1 MGVEPRRLLMAL
13 ATVIGITGCGG
24 GGSGGEPTSAAPLS
38 ADQQVYQQVELNG
51 GESTLGWQFPFG
63 GGTLVSG
70 TDYIYANTTSLK
82 ASPATG
88 PQTQAPVL
96 TSLSSSLT
104 IPSSAPTLTRVLVA
118 GQVLLAPATANQ
130 SMSFSGTGIRRDRY
144 AQDGVTLVDSALF
157 SNYSSTPLSGN
168 MADSPGE
175 LLAWLPIGNW
185 LNTNTFTAGINWLPG
200 SAYLKSQGRRI
211 GDTVFA
217 SDCVGSTTT
226 AEVNPCAVG
235 MTLDSFFPYVFA
247 SQSNDHPIEA
257 DFAADGAIST
267 IQGVRMWVATAPLPQ
282 ELENTPLYRVF
293 YELNGNIYTGTLEKD
308 GTSFYYQQASGNVVG
323 YQITLN
329 QAALN
334 SIIAGLVT
342 DGAPGV
348 DRGSSAA
355 VPSVDLFGLGGHGVN
370 GAIAPVDLRQH
381 YNIPSTLDGAG
392 QTIAIVDAPGIGDT
406 ADDLNTFSAYYGL
419 PQCNAGNP
427 CFQQIDLSGGA
438 AGNEDWGNETALDT
452 QMAHAIAPA
461 AKIVLV
467 IANSDSLADL
477 MAAVQA
483 AAAVPGVTAV
493 SMSFSRP
500 ETADEQTRYDP
511 IFTQHPGVVFFG
523 CTGDWASYAQP
534 PKIYTFGSAYPAS
547 SPYVTAVGGTRLQSI
562 AWTSSSAEIA
572 WQFSSGGPSNFEPMP
587 AWQSAYLAGSP
598 VLGLNNGMR
607 AIPDVA
613 ALADFEHSA
622 WAVFHRLAWHM
633 DGGCSTA
640 TPLWAGFAALL
651 AQQLANNGQSLPT
664 LIQNTEGGFN
674 GLLYQTKLMQGQSPS
689 FYAIPSGSNNLTSSP
704 CALCTAGPGYNDVT
718 GLGSPNFTELLSQF

>member
-1 MGVEPRRLLMAL
+1 MGFEPRRLLMAL
-13 ATVIGITGCGG
+13 SIVVGITGCGG
-24 GGSGGEPTSAAPLS
+24 GGSGGEPTSAASLS

-63 GGTLVSG
+63 GGTFVSG
-70 TDYIYANTTSLK
+70 TDYIYANTTSLQK
-82 ASPATG
+82 SPATG

-96 TSLSSSLT
+96 TSLSSSVT
-104 IPSSAPTLTRVLVA
+104 IPSSAPALTRVLVA

-144 AQDGVTLVDSALF
+144 AQDGATLVDSALF
-157 SNYSSTPLSGN
+157 SDYSSTPLSGN

-185 LNTNTFTAGINWLPG
+185 INMNAFTAGINWLPG
-200 SAYLKSQGRRI
+200 SAYIKSQGRRV
-211 GDTVFA
+211 GDTVFV
-217 SDCVGSTTT
+217 SDCWGSTTT
-226 AEVNPCAVG
+226 AAVNACGVG

-247 SQSNDHPIEA
+247 SKSNSHPIEA

-267 IQGVRMWVATAPLPQ
+267 IQGVRMWVATSALPQ
-282 ELENTPLYRVF
+282 ELENTPVYRVF
-293 YELNGNIYTGTLEKD
+293 YELSGNIYTGTLEKD
-308 GTSFYYQQASGNVVG
+308 GTSFYSQQASGNVVG

-342 DGAPGV
+342 DGTPGV

-406 ADDLNTFSAYYGL
+406 TDDLNTFSAYYGL
-419 PQCNAGNP
+419 PQCNADNP
-427 CFQQIDLSGGA
+427 CFQQIDLSNGA
-438 AGNEDWGNETALDT
+438 AGTDSWGNETALDT

-493 SMSFSRP
+493 SMSFSWA
-500 ETADEQTRYDP
+500 ETADEQTNYDP
-511 IFTQHPGVVFFG
+511 IFAQRPGVIFFG
-523 CTGDWASYAQP
+523 CSGDWASYAQP
-534 PKIYTFGSAYPAS
+534 PRIFTFGSAYPAS

-562 AWTSSSAEIA
+562 AWTSSSAETA

-622 WAVFHRLAWHM
+622 WGVFHRLAWHM

-664 LIQNTEGGFN
+664 LIQNTTGGFN
-674 GLLYQTKLMQGQSPS
+674 GLLYQTRLMQSQPPG
-689 FYAIPSGSNNLTSSP
+689 FYVIPSGSNNLTSSP
-704 CALCTAGPGYNDVT
+704 CPLCTAGPGYNDVT